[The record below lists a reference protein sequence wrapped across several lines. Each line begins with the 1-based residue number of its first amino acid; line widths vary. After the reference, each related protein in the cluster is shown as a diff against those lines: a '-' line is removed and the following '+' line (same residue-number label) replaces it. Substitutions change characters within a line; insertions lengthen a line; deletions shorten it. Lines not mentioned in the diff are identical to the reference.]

1 MNIKDFI
8 RQTVIFTKMDK
19 SGIPGEGIGVKADP
33 VIFILPLSAVKKHG
47 NGILGLVGRRL
58 KNVAFRNNTAEKSVE
73 KEMRLEN
80 LFDKVMDPQP
90 ELKG

>member
-19 SGIPGEGIGVKADP
+19 SGIPGEGIGVKTDP
-33 VIFILPLSAVKKHG
+33 EIIILPLSAVKKHG
-47 NGILGLVGRRL
+47 NCILRLMGRRL

-73 KEMRLEN
+73 KKMRLEN
-80 LFDKVMDPQP
+80 LFDKVMDFQS